1 VERLTIAFIFVGS
14 VLMYLLLV
22 LAFILKNYPLGML
35 SSLGIMI
42 IGIYIAIYNV
52 EHINNLL
59 TQAFA
64 LISIGLGAYVFING
78 SVEKIQELM

>member
-1 VERLTIAFIFVGS
+1 
-14 VLMYLLLV
+14 
-22 LAFILKNYPLGML
+22 ML

-52 EHINNLL
+52 EHINNIL

-64 LISIGLGAYVFING
+64 LISIGIGAYVFING
-78 SVEKIQELM
+78 SIEKIKELI

>member
-1 VERLTIAFIFVGS
+1 
-14 VLMYLLLV
+14 MYLLLV
-22 LAFILKNYPLGML
+22 LSFITKNYPLGML

-59 TQAFA
+59 TQTFA

-78 SVEKIQELM
+78 SIEKIQELM